1 MLEGLTASF
10 LIPMDEIQKNHLKA
24 YGIAY
29 YFLQQGKP
37 VDWLLNY
44 RGGSFLMDYSKMI
57 ETECSVRGVTYEVIS
72 DAQTNQILL
81 SIASPSVNMNL
92 VRMGRAPKIAVYS
105 PRNELIADE
114 TDAVMLVL
122 DYAEIPY
129 DILYDPEIL
138 DGQLA
143 VYDWL
148 HLHHED
154 FTGQVEKF
162 NWRESSRLENELQI
176 MNAQV
181 MGYPSVPEMKGEVV
195 QRIRGFL
202 AGGGYL
208 FAMCSGAETFDLAL
222 SVEDL
227 DINPFVFS
235 MEDAKPDYNNTLA
248 FHNFELEFGPGR
260 RYSDINVGGGFT
272 QELGYF
278 TVFEFSAKWD
288 IVPTILTQNHE
299 QVIPEFFGRTTA
311 FNKYTV
317 KPSALILAE
326 NPETG
331 YVRYIFGELGNGHW
345 SYYSGHDPERRS
357 FRGRDRGPANLD
369 LYPNSPGYRL
379 ILNNVLFPSTTKR
392 KQKT

>member
-1 MLEGLTASF
+1 
-10 LIPMDEIQKNHLKA
+10 
-24 YGIAY
+24 
-29 YFLQQGKP
+29 
-37 VDWLLNY
+37 
-44 RGGSFLMDYSKMI
+44 
-57 ETECSVRGVTYEVIS
+57 
-72 DAQTNQILL
+72 
-81 SIASPSVNMNL
+81 
-92 VRMGRAPKIAVYS
+92 
-105 PRNELIADE
+105 
-114 TDAVMLVL
+114 
-122 DYAEIPY
+122 
-129 DILYDPEIL
+129 
-138 DGQLA
+138 
-143 VYDWL
+143 
-148 HLHHED
+148 
-154 FTGQVEKF
+154 VEKF

-176 MNAQV
+176 MNAQM
-181 MGYPSVPEMKGEVV
+181 MGYLSVPEMKGEVV

-222 SVEDL
+222 SVGDL
-227 DINPFVFS
+227 DINPFIFS
-235 MEDAKPDYNNTLA
+235 MEDANPDYNNTLA
-248 FHNFELEFGPGR
+248 FHNFELELGPGR

-272 QELGYF
+272 RELGYF

-288 IVPTILTQNHE
+288 IVPAILTQNHE
-299 QVIPEFFGRTTA
+299 HVIPEFFGRTTA

-326 NPETG
+326 NPESG

-357 FRGRDRGPANLD
+357 FRGRDRSPTNLD